1 MTYFNALG
9 QGRVGWKSSGN
20 AVTPSY
26 LLDTYN
32 GASVAYSLRKL
43 RTSYTGPAIRVRRSS
58 DNTSQD
64 IGFNTDGTLD
74 TNALTTFVG
83 YNNIAQYSEEFD
95 NVYWTKNITTVTSN
109 QTTAPDGT
117 MTADLLVESSANNY
131 HTLYNA
137 TSLPFAVGTSWNVSV
152 YVKKGPGTS
161 APDTF
166 IMGFPSPTTNIFSH
180 PCVLFNISSGTVLD
194 SSNAS
199 NDANFGSSIV
209 DAGNGWW
216 RCSVWGTVTVAGNRF
231 QVGVIRFNN
240 NLNTINGGSY
250 AGNVQANMY
259 IWGYQFSSALNDTSV
274 LTTKP
279 YTKTT
284 NLTAG
289 NGFVSIWY
297 DQSNN
302 EINAIQ
308 EASAS
313 QPQIVTAGVI
323 NELNGKPSIKFDG
336 SNDFLSTP
344 SQTFNSTSKL
354 YVAHVTSTSV
364 TNAFQMIFGMYRQ
377 TSTVATFLTSYN
389 TTSRFG
395 TVVRNSGA
403 TTAISYEYG
412 PYIANTQYLNEYQF
426 DTLNPISTNKLRG
439 YSNGSS
445 MPLNINGGTTTPLP
459 TITQPITIG
468 ATENGT
474 SFKFTGNIQ
483 EIVYYYNDDKV
494 NDRTGIS
501 TNINLYYNVYTPTS
515 LPDLNT
521 GLFGIWNGNGNTN
534 DSYSTLNGTA
544 TGGLTYSVGKNGNAF
559 TFNNSATTM
568 VSFPINSW
576 TTGDNFSFSLWFNV
590 TSLTTASQALI
601 SNYGYTNSPVSY
613 FGWGLRVSTAGL
625 TFQRLVGT
633 GAIEEYS
640 SGTVTANQWYHV
652 VITRNGSVTK
662 VYLNGD
668 LVGGKYS
675 NVATAYSNTVPR
687 IGLRMDTATTNAV
700 WPMTNGS
707 KIDEVNL
714 WTKALTDD
722 EAKLLYNSGNGK
734 YYPF

>member
-1 MTYFNALG
+1 MST
-9 QGRVGWKSSGN
+9 QSVRIGWRPYVN
-20 AVTPSY
+20 LATTATY
-26 LLDTYN
+26 LLDTYG
-32 GASVAYSLRKL
+32 GAAVAYSLRKL
-43 RTSYTGPAIRVRRSS
+43 ISTYTGPVVRVRRSG
-58 DNTSQD
+58 DNSEQN
-64 IGFNTDGTLD
+64 IGFDANGNLD
-74 TNALTTFVG
+74 TTDLSTFVG
-83 YNNIAQYSEEFD
+83 YDNSAQYSEEFD
-95 NVYWTKNITTVTSN
+95 NAYWNKYITTVTSN

-117 MTADLLVESSANNY
+117 MTADLLAESSANNY

-137 TSLPFAVGTSWNVSV
+137 ITLSFAVGTSWNVSV

-161 APDTF
+161 APNT
-166 IMGFPSPTTNIFSH
+166 IILGFPSSGTNTLPH

-216 RCSVWGTVTVAGNRF
+216 RCSVWGTVTVTGNRL

-240 NLNTINGGSY
+240 NLNTLNTSLY
-250 AGNVQANMY
+250 PGNAQSNMY
-259 IWGYQFSSALNDTSV
+259 IWGYQFSKALNDTSV

-279 YTKTT
+279 YTKAT

-289 NGFVSIWY
+289 NGFVTTWY

-308 EASAS
+308 EAPAS
-313 QPQIVTAGVI
+313 QPQIVTGGVI
-323 NELNGKPSIKFDG
+323 NTLNGKPSIKFDG

-364 TNAFQMIFGMYRQ
+364 TNAFQMVFGMYRQ
-377 TSTVATFLTSYN
+377 TSVVATFLTSYT

-395 TVVRNSGA
+395 AVVRNSGA

-412 PYIANTQYLNEYQF
+412 PYIANTQHLNEYQF

-439 YSNGSS
+439 YSNGTS

-468 ATENGT
+468 ATENG
-474 SFKFTGNIQ
+474 SAFKFTGNMQ

-494 NDRTGIS
+494 NDRAGIS
-501 TNINLYYNVYTPTS
+501 TNINLYYNVYTPIP
-515 LPDLNT
+515 LPALNT
-521 GLFGIWNGNGNTN
+521 GLFGIWNGNGNAN
-534 DSYSTLNGTA
+534 DSYATLSGTA
-544 TGGLTYSVGKNGNAF
+544 MGGLTYSTGKNGNAF

-590 TSLTTASQALI
+590 TSLTSASQALI
-601 SNYGYTNSPVSY
+601 SNYGYTNSPISY

-633 GAIEEYS
+633 GAIEEFS
-640 SGTVTANQWYHV
+640 SGTVTANQWHHV

-668 LVGGKYS
+668 LVGGRYS
-675 NVATAYSNTVPR
+675 NTATAYSNTVPR

-707 KIDEVNL
+707 KIDEVYL
-714 WTKALTDD
+714 WTRAITDD